1 MNEAGAARRRT
12 EYPERGEVTMGS
24 VFRRGAVWWIKF
36 KSPTGAWSAQPT
48 RAQTKAEAKG
58 LLVEVERRAERQKL
72 GLEAL
77 TRNPERWSLA
87 DLVRW
92 WLEEYSRHH
101 ASHGRNV
108 SVIRKHILAAPLAAK
123 QLEDVAAAD
132 VEGWLQSKEGEV
144 GPATINHLRR
154 FVVRA
159 FNKAKKRGKWLGA
172 NPAELVEQ
180 RKVPETVVTI
190 LAPEEVLPFFA
201 ALRVQDRPLFATAI
215 LTGLRKGE
223 LCGLAKPDVDLR
235 RRLLTVRRSY
245 DRPFPK
251 SRQQRDVRV
260 PEELVPF
267 LEYAIAASPCEWLFP
282 AEDGRMRSP
291 LWKPEKVLQPALR
304 RAEIVDGYTH
314 VCRRKGC
321 CHREEHADGTIRSCP
336 EHGIKLW
343 PKARVRHL
351 RFHDL
356 RHTYG
361 SVLLMLGANLVSV
374 QRLLGHSDPK
384 ITERRYSHFSPD
396 FMSTE
401 VNRLRFGL
409 PALAPALPPPPTS
422 AEHGSGSQ
430 DLAAPRAPLGTPVVQ
445 RHGNAKRR
453 GRDPSEKSLE
463 VPASRLARDTGFE
476 PVAFGSGGRRS
487 IHLS

>member
-1 MNEAGAARRRT
+1 
-12 EYPERGEVTMGS
+12 V
-24 VFRRGAVWWIKF
+24 K
-36 KSPTGAWSAQPT
+36 
-48 RAQTKAEAKG
+48 
-58 LLVEVERRAERQKL
+58 
-72 GLEAL
+72 
-77 TRNPERWSLA
+77 
-87 DLVRW
+87 W

-108 SVIRKHILAAPLAAK
+108 SAIRKHILGAPLAAK
-123 QLEDVAAAD
+123 RLEDVAAAD

-154 FVVRA
+154 FLVRA
-159 FNKAKKRGKWLGA
+159 FNKAEKRDKWLGA

-190 LAPEEVLPFFA
+190 LAPEEVLPFFG
-201 ALRVQDRPLFATAI
+201 ALRVPDRPLFATAI

-223 LCGLAKPDVDLR
+223 LCGLTKPDVDLR

-245 DRPFPK
+245 DRPYPK
-251 SRQQRDVRV
+251 GRQQRVVRI

-267 LEYAIAASPCEWLFP
+267 LEYAIAASPTEWLLP
-282 AEDGRMRSP
+282 TEEGCMRSP
-291 LWKPEKVLQPALR
+291 AWKPEKVLQPALK
-304 RAEIVDGYTH
+304 RASIVDGYTH

-321 CHREEHADGTIRSCP
+321 GHREEHADAEIRQCP
-336 EHGIKLW
+336 VHGMKLW
-343 PKARVRHL
+343 PKSRVRHI

-374 QRLLGHSDPK
+374 QRLLGHSDPR

-401 VNRLRFGL
+401 VNRLQFGL
-409 PALAPALPPPPTS
+409 PALAPALPSPPRAADPGN
-422 AEHGSGSQ
+422 ASQ
-430 DLAAPRAPLGTPVVQ
+430 DMVDLRQPLGTPVVQ
-445 RHGNAKRR
+445 SPRKRQR
-453 GRDPSEKSLE
+453 KGRDPVGKPVE
-463 VPASRLARDTGFE
+463 VPAFGMARDTGFE